1 MKRGQVVKILLADGT
16 SVNEGIKHIKNNIF
30 FTKHYSFVIGDRKFM
45 PREDGVKGCCLL
57 KKTTL
62 LHKLTLGVL

>member
-1 MKRGQVVKILLADGT
+1 
-16 SVNEGIKHIKNNIF
+16 
-30 FTKHYSFVIGDRKFM
+30 M

-62 LHKLTLGVL
+62 LHKLTLGVLWKDKKSSVSHSGY